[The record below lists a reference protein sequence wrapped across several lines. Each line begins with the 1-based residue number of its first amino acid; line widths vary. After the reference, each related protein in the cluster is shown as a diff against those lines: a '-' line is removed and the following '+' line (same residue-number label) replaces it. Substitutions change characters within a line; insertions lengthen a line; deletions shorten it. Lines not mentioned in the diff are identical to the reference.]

1 MYYVLYI
8 LRDNL
13 SEIKECVYFYKIKI
27 SKEKIGIEKINIIL
41 VIVYYYGGFYMFLK
55 KCRIM

>member
-1 MYYVLYI
+1 M
-8 LRDNL
+8 

-55 KCRIM
+55 KCKIM